1 VANKLTKDKLD
12 LLIEQVINEQE
23 KGGVETKKAPSKKD
37 TKNLGLDLAEIAN
50 ILVTGTETKKIIKS
64 SDSALKTLIANANI
78 TFDFSSSQALID
90 SFKFFDFKSE
100 EVLKE
105 KCSSLGGLMSK
116 MALSAGLISIIEYFN
131 SAAAG
136 FVNEAFLA
144 SLMGGQSVP
153 VGAGGIEDLYVESG
167 GKRVG
172 VSLKVKASPKLGG
185 SFGQLLETLGIPY
198 YLDIS
203 KTAKNPVRRIRE
215 ETEVTIVE
223 TTKGKRVYVKPPENP
238 INDGGLYYL
247 TFLKTGDSISIN
259 AFKITSQD
267 IIKSNTKIEDGY
279 YSMNGLNKVL
289 DAKLPKVADKASYA
303 LKSSLKPEE
312 FNKVLQREMSEVF
325 QSLTTLDGWYG
336 ELKEKLISYVSTLEK
351 TSFETLQSHLSSG
364 AGFTFKAFSVDA
376 CKDNMMQENKTKS
389 IKDLDKL
396 IERVI
401 LDKMSKL

>member
-1 VANKLTKDKLD
+1 MENKLTKDKLD
-12 LLIEQVINEQE
+12 LLIEQVLNEQE
-23 KGGVETKKAPSKKD
+23 KGGVKKEKTSSKKD

-78 TFDFSSSQALID
+78 KFDFSSSQALVD
-90 SFKFFDFKSE
+90 SFKFFDFKSK
-100 EVLKE
+100 EVLSE

-131 SAAAG
+131 AAAAG

-153 VGAGGIEDLYVESG
+153 VGGGGIEDIYIESG

-172 VSLKVKASPKLGG
+172 ISLKVKSSPELGG

-198 YLDIS
+198 YIDIS
-203 KTAKNPVRRIRE
+203 KTSKNPVKRIRKD
-215 ETEVTIVE
+215 TEVTVVE
-223 TTKGKRVYVKPPENP
+223 TPKGKRIYVKPPENP
-238 INDGGLYYL
+238 INEGGLYYL
-247 TFLKTGDSISIN
+247 TFLKTGDSVSIN
-259 AFKITSQD
+259 AFKITPQD
-267 IIKSNTKIEDGY
+267 IIKSNTMKDNGY

-289 DAKLPKVADKASYA
+289 DAKLPKVADKASYS

-312 FNKVLQREMSEVF
+312 FNKVLQKEMSEVF
-325 QSLTTLDGWYG
+325 ESLTTLDGWYG

-351 TSFETLQSHLSSG
+351 TNFETLQNHLSSG

-376 CKDNMMQENKTKS
+376 CKDNVMQENKTKS

-401 LDKMSKL
+401 LESMNKK